1 MIVSH
6 SFPSSGAQFKLFFRL
21 DDYLNI
27 VNHDVY
33 KNLIFYDIVYNKKN
47 TIEFANKITLY
58 MMQFCSNL
66 LFQSLM

>member
-21 DDYLNI
+21 DYNI

-66 LFQSLM
+66 LFQSLI

>member
-1 MIVSH
+1 MIVFR

-27 VNHDVY
+27 VNHDDC

-47 TIEFANKITLY
+47 TIEFANKITLVY
-58 MMQFCSNL
+58 I
-66 LFQSLM
+66 